1 MKRYTS
7 WYYTHTSGISIDEL
21 PFTLESIGCQCAFA
35 EAKATHIPEKNYL
48 ILFCAEGR
56 GIIEYADHI
65 FSAEKGSV
73 ICFCSDQNETALI
86 QLSADC
92 ICFSISFQT
101 NMHYYRKMLNPPCHF
116 LLGKQ
121 DADKLEAH
129 IDELYKIIAFE
140 IGEKETAINL
150 IITQIMTLLVNKK
163 QGEILFNLHPRT
175 VDTYHYRRPT
185 LPGLSGTFPQK
196 RNEINKVLLYIH
208 GQYKNKITLDELS
221 RMIHFNKC
229 YFVKLF
235 RSLVGVSPYEYI
247 INLRV
252 NEAKNL
258 LITTELSVN
267 EIASLTGFLDTNNF
281 IRRFRSRAN
290 MTPLQYRNQ
299 YRE

>member
-21 PFTLESIGCQCAFA
+21 PFTLESIGCQCASS
-35 EAKATHIPEKNYL
+35 EAKINHIAKKAYL
-48 ILFCAEGR
+48 ILFFAEGH
-56 GIIEYADHI
+56 GIIEYADHR

-73 ICFCSDQNETALI
+73 ICLCPDQNETALI
-86 QLSADC
+86 QLSQDC
-92 ICFSISFQT
+92 TCFSACFQT
-101 NMHYYRKMLNPPCHF
+101 NMNYYRKMLNPPCHF
-116 LLGKQ
+116 LFGKE
-121 DADKLEAH
+121 DAAKLEAH

-150 IITQIMTLLVNKK
+150 IITEIITLLVNKK
-163 QGEILFNLHPRT
+163 QEEILLNMHPQA
-175 VDTYHYRRPT
+175 VDSYHYRRPT
-185 LPGLSGTFPQK
+185 LPGLSGASPRK
-196 RNEINKVLLYIH
+196 RNEINKILLYIH
-208 GQYKNKITLDELS
+208 SQYKNKITLDELS

-247 INLRV
+247 INLRL

-267 EIASLTGFLDTNNF
+267 DIASLTGFLDTNNF
-281 IRRFRSRAN
+281 IRRFRSRTN
-290 MTPLQYRNQ
+290 MTPQQYRNH
-299 YRE
+299 YRN